1 METRYVVRDPSGELV
16 AGDSVFDDQ
25 LKFVAAQVSG
35 KVLDAWTGEVVYDAS
50 PGSGLDST
58 IL

>member
-16 AGDSVFDDQ
+16 AGDAIFDDQ
-25 LKFVAAQVSG
+25 LKFVAASVSG
-35 KVLDAWTGEVVYDAS
+35 QVLDAWTGEVVYDAS